1 MENIFTVHEAAV
13 YLRCSDWT
21 VYQLCKSKQLSHF
34 KIGNSIRIT
43 QSDIEN
49 YINKSR
55 NINKY

>member
-1 MENIFTVHEAAV
+1 MENIFTVHETAV
-13 YLRCSDWT
+13 FLKYSDWT

-55 NINKY
+55 NINSK